1 MNLFVVKLKHKYLGD
16 IYMKFLVKKEDIFN
30 GIRLVA
36 NVAAMKSLQP
46 VLANILIETVN
57 DNALRLTATDFD
69 LTISTTVE
77 AQIEN
82 EGKITL
88 PAKKLNDIV
97 SRLAD
102 KLITFELNNE
112 NNSVNI
118 KCENAKFDII
128 GISAS
133 EFPNVLDINLVD
145 ENSIDIDIKPFTK
158 AIKQASFA
166 AANFETNNLL
176 SGVVCDINENTLEMA
191 STDGNRLARVRE
203 NISNLEKKSSQLIIP
218 SKTTNEFLKM
228 STLVNDQSVKI
239 YTDKTK
245 LILKTEK
252 SMMISRIMEGQ
263 YPKYN
268 QLIPTENPKV
278 AVVNKNKL
286 VSALELVSVMV
297 NEKTSIVKMDF
308 SEDKLTLRGDTPDSG
323 ASEETLDIN
332 YKNEDMTIAFNYK
345 YVIDGLKNMD
355 EDEVKIEMNT
365 NLSPTVFRP
374 NSEEDYISLI
384 MPVQMR

>member
-1 MNLFVVKLKHKYLGD
+1 
-16 IYMKFLVKKEDIFN
+16 MKFLVKKEDIFN
-30 GIRLVA
+30 GIKLVA

-46 VLANILIETVN
+46 VLANILIETVEGGT
-57 DNALRLTATDFD
+57 LKLTATDFD
-69 LTISTTVE
+69 LTISTTVDAKVE
-77 AQIEN
+77 E

-112 NNSVNI
+112 TNMMNI
-118 KCENAKFDII
+118 TCENTKFDII
-128 GISAS
+128 GISAN
-133 EFPNVLDINLVD
+133 EFPTVLDGINLLD
-145 ENSIDIDIKPFTK
+145 ENAIDIDMKPFTK
-158 AIKQASFA
+158 AIRQASFA

-176 SGVVCDINENTLEMA
+176 SGVVCDISEEMLEMA

-203 NISNLEKKSSQLIIP
+203 KINNIEKKSSQLIIP

-228 STLVNDQSVKI
+228 SSLIDDETVKI

-252 SMMISRIMEGQ
+252 TLLISRIMEGQ

-268 QLIPTENPKV
+268 QLIPKENPKT
-278 AVVNKNKL
+278 AILNKNKL
-286 VSALELVSVMV
+286 ISALERVSIMV
-297 NEKTSIVKMDF
+297 NEKTSIVKF
-308 SEDKLTLRGDTPDSG
+308 EFTENKLTLKADTPDAG
-323 ASEETLDIN
+323 ASEESFEIEYNGEDI
-332 YKNEDMTIAFNYK
+332 TIAFNYK
-345 YVIDGLKNMD
+345 YVIEGLKNVEQD
-355 EDEVKIEMNT
+355 EIKIEMNT
-365 NLSPTVFRP
+365 NLSPTVVRP

-384 MPVQMR
+384 MPVQIR